1 MGGLVGRR
9 PPLQVR
15 GRVAVEP
22 GQVRIGHRHTHL
34 RHAAAARAPEDA
46 QATGEL
52 RQHVVEEQSRPLSA
66 AWEAPRHSEA
76 SLAGLTEGT
85 HFPGRTRPAAAGAP
99 WPAGP
104 LPHPAPAQ
112 TALFSAATPRTA
124 DGGLLASAPSE
135 PCRLCA
141 PATAAPSACAEP
153 AGASHSQR
161 GWEAR
166 TVCNHEVLRC
176 VYRGQ
181 VHPVGRPVHDESARI
196 VGQHGQHVE
205 LLRPPFIF
213 LQFGTAFFIVMRQY
227 HSHSQPIRFLGLSE
241 DLFDQRHM
249 NYHSFHGLQ
258 PHGFID
264 GNREHIYLKIVIIHH
279 EFRRNINCIGFII

>member
-1 MGGLVGRR
+1 MQPPRGPRRMRRRQANCASMSSKSSPGPCPPPGKHRVTRRPHWLGSLRALTSLEGHDQLRQGLHGRPGLFLIQLRHR
-9 PPLQVR
+9 PPLLPQ
-15 GRVAVEP
+15 
-22 GQVRIGHRHTHL
+22 RHL
-34 RHAAAARAPEDA
+34 VPLMEVCSRALPRSPADSAR
-46 QATGEL
+46 Q
-52 RQHVVEEQSRPLSA
+52 RQQHPLHV
-66 AWEAPRHSEA
+66 
-76 SLAGLTEGT
+76 
-85 HFPGRTRPAAAGAP
+85 
-99 WPAGP
+99 
-104 LPHPAPAQ
+104 
-112 TALFSAATPRTA
+112 
-124 DGGLLASAPSE
+124 PS
-135 PCRLCA
+135 
-141 PATAAPSACAEP
+141 
-153 AGASHSQR
+153 
-161 GWEAR
+161 
-166 TVCNHEVLRC
+166 HEVLRC